1 MIRSVIS
8 GLYGKRYY
16 IVSLYGIGFAYVNR
30 EEIQNYVESNKVLS
44 DIVDQ
49 QIVRKDKCIK
59 KIKDIFE
66 IDH

>member
-1 MIRSVIS
+1 MIGSIIS
-8 GLYGKRYY
+8 GLYRKRYY
-16 IVSLYGIGFAYVNR
+16 IVSLYGIGVGYLYR
-30 EEIQNYVESNKVLS
+30 KEIQDYVESNKTLS
-44 DIVDQ
+44 EIVDQ